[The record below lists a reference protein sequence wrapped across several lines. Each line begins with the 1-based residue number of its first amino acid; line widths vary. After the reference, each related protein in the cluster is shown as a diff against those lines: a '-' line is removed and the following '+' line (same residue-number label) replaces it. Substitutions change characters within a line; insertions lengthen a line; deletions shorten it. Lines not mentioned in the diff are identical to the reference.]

1 MVAKAMLMGAGLGAG
16 ASLMSGQ
23 DPLKGAALGGVM
35 GGATAG
41 FGSAG
46 VASGAGANAG
56 SQSMMQ
62 TLATPTMTS
71 GATAAVGNTMNPA
84 LTNGLGQSSN
94 ALTQFGRD
102 ASSYMSDIGNNIS
115 DFGNSVGDT
124 MSEGFD
130 YMNDKTGMENKDWTQ
145 MGLNQGM
152 NAMQPDP
159 QQQIQAAPI
168 GQGISKPNIDL
179 SKSSGSL
186 LSSNP
191 LTSGP
196 GGMAMTQK
204 DYELLKQGL
213 L

>member
-1 MVAKAMLMGAGLGAG
+1 MLLGAALGGGSAMLT
-16 ASLMSGQ
+16 GQ
-23 DPLKGAALGGVM
+23 DPLKGAALGGAM
-35 GGATAG
+35 GGVGGAMSSAPAAAG
-41 FGSAG
+41 G
-46 VASGAGANAG
+46 GAAAG
-56 SQSMMQ
+56 STSMMQ
-62 TLATPTMTS
+62 TLATPAATS

-94 ALTQFGRD
+94 AFTQFGRD
-102 ASSYMSDIGNNIS
+102 ASSYMGDIGSNI
-115 DFGNSVGDT
+115 GDT
-124 MSEGFD
+124 IGQGFD
-130 YMNDKTGMENKDWTQ
+130 YVNDKTGMENKDWTK

-159 QQQIQAAPI
+159 QQQIQAAPM
-168 GQGISKPNIDL
+168 GQGISRPQVDL
-179 SKSSGSL
+179 SQSAGSL

-191 LTSGP
+191 MTSGP

>member
-1 MVAKAMLMGAGLGAG
+1 MLMGAGLGAG

>member
-1 MVAKAMLMGAGLGAG
+1 MLIGAGIGAGGAML
-16 ASLMSGQ
+16 SGQ
-23 DPLKGAALGGVM
+23 DPLKGAAIGGVM

-56 SQSMMQ
+56 STSMMQ

-84 LTNGLGQSSN
+84 LTNSIGQSSN
-94 ALTQFGRD
+94 AFTQFGRD
-102 ASSYMSDIGNNIS
+102 ASGYLSDMGSNIS

-124 MSEGFD
+124 VSEGFD

-145 MGLNQGM
+145 MAMNQGI
-152 NAMQPDP
+152 NSMQPD
-159 QQQIQAAPI
+159 QQQQLQAAPM
-168 GQGISKPNIDL
+168 GAGISRPQVDL
-179 SKSSGSL
+179 SQNAGSL

-196 GGMAMTQK
+196 GGRQMTQK

>member
-1 MVAKAMLMGAGLGAG
+1 MLIGAGLGAG
-16 ASLMSGQ
+16 AAVLSGQ
-23 DPLKGAALGGVM
+23 DPLKAAAIGGVM

-41 FGSAG
+41 FGGAG
-46 VASGAGANAG
+46 VSSGV
-56 SQSMMQ
+56 
-62 TLATPTMTS
+62 S
-71 GATAAVGNTMNPA
+71 GATTAAANGSMVPLATQQVAGSAA
-84 LTNGLGQSSN
+84 LSGVNGATTAAANGSMTPTGSM
-94 ALTQFGRD
+94 FG
-102 ASSYMSDIGNNIS
+102 G
-115 DFGNSVGDT
+115 FGDT
-124 MSEGFD
+124 ISEGFD

-168 GQGISKPNIDL
+168 GQGISRPNVDL
-179 SKSSGSL
+179 SQNAGSL

>member
-1 MVAKAMLMGAGLGAG
+1 MLIGAGIGAGGAMLTGN
-16 ASLMSGQ
+16 
-23 DPLKGAALGGVM
+23 DPLKGAALGGAM

-62 TLATPTMTS
+62 TLATPTVTS
-71 GATAAVGNTMNPA
+71 GATATVGNTMNPA
-84 LTNGLGQSSN
+84 LTNGMGQSSN

-102 ASSYMSDIGNNIS
+102 ASSYMSDIGSNIS
-115 DFGNSVGDT
+115 DTVGQ
-124 MSEGFD
+124 GFD
-130 YMNDKTGMENKDWTQ
+130 YINDKTGMENKDWTQ
-145 MGLNQGM
+145 MAMGQ
-152 NAMQPDP
+152 AQSSMQPDP
-159 QQQIQAAPI
+159 QQQLQAAPM
-168 GQGISKPNIDL
+168 GQGISRPQVDL
-179 SKSSGSL
+179 SQSPGSL

-196 GGMAMTQK
+196 GGRQMTQK

>member
-1 MVAKAMLMGAGLGAG
+1 MAEAMLIGAGIGAG
-16 ASLMSGQ
+16 GAMLSGQ

-41 FGSAG
+41 FGGAG
-46 VASGAGANAG
+46 VASGAGAAG
-56 SQSMMQ
+56 GSTSMMQ
-62 TLATPTMTS
+62 TLATPAMTS

-94 ALTQFGRD
+94 AFTQFGRD
-102 ASSYMSDIGNNIS
+102 ASSYMGDIGSNIS
-115 DFGNSVGDT
+115 DFGSNVGDT
-124 MSEGFD
+124 IGQGFD

-145 MGLNQGM
+145 MAMSQAQNS
-152 NAMQPDP
+152 MQPDP
-159 QQQIQAAPI
+159 QQQLQAAPM
-168 GQGISKPNIDL
+168 GTGISRPQVDL
-179 SKSSGSL
+179 SQSGGSL

-196 GGMAMTQK
+196 GGRAMTQK